1 MNSSKIDI
9 ISEGTLQT
17 NSPYTVF
24 TPYLKKIL
32 LEETMKAPL
41 KRARINFHTSSSDL
55 VQEMIIC
62 MHISTAID
70 VHSHINKSESFHIID
85 GTIAVVLFEDNSFNV
100 LDTIYLSSD
109 PSIAPSFYRL
119 NANYYHLVV
128 PLTEYV
134 FMHETT
140 TGPFQRSLEK
150 QQTIWSSLEGVAMAT
165 KLRVSL
171 RESFAIARG

>member
-1 MNSSKIDI
+1 M
-9 ISEGTLQT
+9 
-17 NSPYTVF
+17 
-24 TPYLKKIL
+24 
-32 LEETMKAPL
+32 
-41 KRARINFHTSSSDL
+41 
-55 VQEMIIC
+55 
-62 MHISTAID
+62 
-70 VHSHINKSESFHIID
+70 
-85 GTIAVVLFEDNSFNV
+85 LFEEDSFNV

-140 TGPFQRSLEK
+140 TGPFQKSLEK
-150 QQTIWSSLEGVAMAT
+150 QQSIWSSPEGVATTT

-171 RESFAIARG
+171 RENFAVARG